1 MNPEEKQAVASITPS
16 KVFRYELRLRVLAA
30 VVPGKPILAHNRLE
44 LVDLLVAVSLDIEA
58 LDPVREA
65 LDPVR
70 EALIHG
76 KGSMW
81 PNHPHV
87 RAVVEATLA
96 LHPTHQWGGTVV
108 EFAYVCP

>member
-44 LVDLLVAVSLDIEA
+44 LVDLLVATSPDIEA

-65 LDPVR
+65 M
-70 EALIHG
+70 IHG
-76 KGSMW
+76 KDRNW
-81 PNHPHV
+81 PDHPHV

-96 LHPTHQWGGTVV
+96 MHPEQRWGVVV